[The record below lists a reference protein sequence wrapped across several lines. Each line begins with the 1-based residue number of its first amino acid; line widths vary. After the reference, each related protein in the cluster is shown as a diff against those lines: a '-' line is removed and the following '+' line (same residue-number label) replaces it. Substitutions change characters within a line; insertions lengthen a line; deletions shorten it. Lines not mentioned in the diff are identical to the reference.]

1 MTDHAATREPEPGAH
16 AAATAAPP
24 LVLHDS
30 PAPGV
35 ALVTLNR
42 ARSRNAL
49 SLAMM
54 RALIETLGRIGA
66 DPSVK
71 AIVLTGDG
79 PAFCAG
85 HDLKELRGRHDGREP
100 DAALLTEIFQTCS
113 TLMLTITRA
122 PQPVIAA
129 VNGIATAAG
138 CQLAATTD
146 LAIAGQ
152 SSRFATPGVNIG
164 LFCSTP
170 MVALTRAVG
179 RKAAMEMLL
188 LGDMVD
194 AETART
200 LGLVN
205 RVVADDAVLDTAL
218 DWAGRIAGKSPTTVA
233 IGKRAFYD
241 QAPLDL
247 EAAYRH
253 TADVMVGNMGIPD
266 AAEGIDAFLDKRAPQ
281 WRETRDD

>member
-1 MTDHAATREPEPGAH
+1 MTDTATPSAPSTD
-16 AAATAAPP
+16 ATDAPF
-24 LVLHDS
+24 VRVDR

-35 ALVTLNR
+35 ALLIMNR

-49 SLAMM
+49 GLPMM
-54 RALIETLGRIGA
+54 RALIEALDGVGA
-66 DPSVK
+66 DRAVK
-71 AIVLTGDG
+71 AVVLTGDG

-85 HDLKELRGRHDGREP
+85 HDLKELRGRHTGTAP
-100 DAALLTEIFQTCS
+100 DPALLTEIFETCS
-113 TLMLTITRA
+113 TLMLTVTRL

-129 VNGIATAAG
+129 VSGIATAAG
-138 CQLAATTD
+138 CQLAATCD
-146 LAIAGQ
+146 LAIAGETA
-152 SSRFATPGVNIG
+152 RFATPGVNIG

-188 LGDMVD
+188 LGDMVS
-194 AETART
+194 AEEAAR

-205 RVVADDAVLDTAL
+205 RVVPDEAVLSTAL

-247 EAAYRH
+247 EAAYRQ
-253 TADVMVGNMGIPD
+253 TAAVMVRNMGLPD
-266 AAEGIDAFLDKRAPQ
+266 AAEGIDAFLDKRHPT
-281 WRETRDD
+281 WRDTREAE